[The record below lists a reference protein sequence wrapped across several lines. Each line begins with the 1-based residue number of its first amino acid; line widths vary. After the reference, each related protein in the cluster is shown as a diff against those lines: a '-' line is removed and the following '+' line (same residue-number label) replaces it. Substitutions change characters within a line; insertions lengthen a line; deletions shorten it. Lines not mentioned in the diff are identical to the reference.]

1 MLAGILDASETADTQ
16 RQEDHV
22 QARKA
27 PTPCDTAINR
37 LLERIEKGPMSAKDR
52 VFAQRL
58 AEQRGRKAALI
69 ETIAGLERQQM
80 RGSKKITPETV
91 ARFGDMIIRKLQG
104 DDPVLCQI
112 VHVHLLVEKVKVT
125 TTLIRI
131 LGSKSA
137 LEHAI
142 LDNRVATGRVPGFD
156 REWCPWP
163 DSNQHGFLHPIL
175 SRTRLPFHHRGTHLA
190 ISASASVFQRP
201 VAVLH

>member
-137 LEHAI
+137 L
-142 LDNRVATGRVPGFD
+142 
-156 REWCPWP
+156 
-163 DSNQHGFLHPIL
+163 
-175 SRTRLPFHHRGTHLA
+175 
-190 ISASASVFQRP
+190 
-201 VAVLH
+201 